1 MSSQKAKVRTFGELR
16 QIVVAAFAFLTVAV
30 VLFLDELLDLP
41 HLFFGTPATP
51 FNWTEVVVECILVAF
66 IGWLCIHLLSFSE
79 SRRRQVKNALRQ
91 GEIKQAILSVPLV

>member
-16 QIVVAAFAFLTVAV
+16 QIVVAAFAAVMAVILFDEIFDFPHFL
-30 VLFLDELLDLP
+30 
-41 HLFFGTPATP
+41 FGTPATP
-51 FNWTEVVVECILVAF
+51 FNWTEVVVECVPVAF
-66 IGWLCIHLLSFSE
+66 IGWLCIHLLSFLE